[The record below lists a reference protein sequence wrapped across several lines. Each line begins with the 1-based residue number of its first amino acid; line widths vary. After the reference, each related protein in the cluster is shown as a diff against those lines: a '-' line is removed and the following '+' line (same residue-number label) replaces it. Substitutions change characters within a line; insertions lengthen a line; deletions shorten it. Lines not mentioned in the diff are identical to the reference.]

1 MVFILG
7 TKLLNS
13 LKETSLIPKG
23 IQQVSLK
30 VFERFNGPFDLLN
43 IKEKVFFKRILNNL
57 YLLNY
62 N

>member
-1 MVFILG
+1 MLFILG

-13 LKETSLIPKG
+13 LKEASLIPKG

-43 IKEKVFFKRILNNL
+43 IKEKVFF
-57 YLLNY
+57 
-62 N
+62 